1 MGGSGGRPGR
11 VRWPPER
18 PGDGP
23 GRPKSGQERP
33 RRRQERAKSASQ
45 SARDAFLGR
54 ALPRTARAR
63 RPGRFSDVFLSV
75 CWTAAS
81 HTQLR
86 ERAIARGL
94 RSVFRTPS
102 RRTAGRANLDFC
114 APCAGFKRFYKD
126 RRSASRSRARGART
140 RKSNAGRAKNTNVRS
155 KNRYAARSATNPRKT
170 SVSAFRNGPGPRKS
184 CPGPPRTPQ
193 KRAKFEQKRAR
204 SSPGASENGNAWSN
218 EGFERRSAR
227 RKRAGSGPSPRAI
240 SCLI

>member
-1 MGGSGGRPGR
+1 MTAQGAQK
-11 VRWPPER
+11 VA
-18 PGDGP
+18 
-23 GRPKSGQERP
+23 KSGPEG
-33 RRRQERAKSASQ
+33 AKSASQ
-45 SARDAFLGR
+45 SARDVFLGR
-54 ALPRTARAR
+54 ALLRTARAR
-63 RPGRFSDVFLSV
+63 RPDRFSDVFLSV

-86 ERAIARGL
+86 ERAFARVL

-155 KNRYAARSATNPRKT
+155 KNRYAARSSTNPRKT
-170 SVSAFRNGPGPRKS
+170 SVSAFQNGPRPRKS

-204 SSPGASENGNAWSN
+204 SSAGVSEN
-218 EGFERRSAR
+218 
-227 RKRAGSGPSPRAI
+227 
-240 SCLI
+240 